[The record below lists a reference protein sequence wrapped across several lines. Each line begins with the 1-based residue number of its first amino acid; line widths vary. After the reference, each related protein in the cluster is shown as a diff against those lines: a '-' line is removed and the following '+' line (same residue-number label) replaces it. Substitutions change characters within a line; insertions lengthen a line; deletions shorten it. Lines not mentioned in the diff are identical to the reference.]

1 MVFFGGRIYLQLDR
15 RHGKSKKLNSHVKLL
30 RKQGIFITALSIK
43 LIKFTDFVI
52 PLILVERGIMLVL
65 KNVPFIGRINRSKR
79 PIKYILATPQQMKLL
94 IKNMVS
100 LRCKLI
106 VKSELEKMHLHFLV
120 VELGEVE
127 IIQELSSEQ
136 QQELKTSLLKF
147 GLELLDDKKSMLIEK
162 IKNIVV
168 EMIHYNDEPPML
180 NFSAYLAEKLNYD
193 YNYLSNLFSEV
204 KGTTIEHFII
214 SHKIE
219 RAKEL
224 LIYNELTLTEIAEKL
239 HYSNVAHLSNQ
250 FKKVTG
256 LTPTFFKAMKHKRLI
271 GLENL

>member
-1 MVFFGGRIYLQLDR
+1 
-15 RHGKSKKLNSHVKLL
+15 
-30 RKQGIFITALSIK
+30 
-43 LIKFTDFVI
+43 
-52 PLILVERGIMLVL
+52 
-65 KNVPFIGRINRSKR
+65 
-79 PIKYILATPQQMKLL
+79 
-94 IKNMVS
+94 MVS
-100 LRCKLI
+100 LRCKLL
-106 VKSELEKMHLHFLV
+106 VKSELERLNLPFSV
-120 VELGEVE
+120 VELGEVHITE
-127 IIQELSSEQ
+127 ELSPEQ
-136 QQELKTSLLKF
+136 RHELKNALLKF
-147 GLELLDDKKSMLIEK
+147 GLELMEDKKSILIEK
-162 IKNIVV
+162 IKNVIV
-168 EMIHYNDEPPML
+168 EMIHYNDEPPTL

-256 LTPTFFKAMKHKRLI
+256 LTPTFFKKMKNKRLI
-271 GLENL
+271 ALENL

>member
-1 MVFFGGRIYLQLDR
+1 MYLSLVD
-15 RHGKSKKLNSHVKLL
+15 SLFIPA
-30 RKQGIFITALSIK
+30 QGNLISI
-43 LIKFTDFVI
+43 LFQ
-52 PLILVERGIMLVL
+52 R
-65 KNVPFIGRINRSKR
+65 
-79 PIKYILATPQQMKLL
+79 MKLL

-106 VKSELEKMHLHFLV
+106 VRSELEKMNLPFTV

-127 IIQELSSEQ
+127 IANDLTSKQ
-136 QQELKTSLLKF
+136 QQELKISLLKF
-147 GLELLDDKKSMLIEK
+147 GLELMEDKKSMLIEK
-162 IKNIVV
+162 IKNIIV
-168 EMIHYNDEPPML
+168 EMIHYSDEPPML
-180 NFSAYLAEKLNYD
+180 NFSAYLSEKLDYD

-219 RAKEL
+219 RANEL
-224 LIYNELTLTEIAEKL
+224 LVYNELTLTEIAEKL

-256 LTPTFFKAMKHKRLI
+256 LTPTFFRAMKHKRMI
-271 GLENL
+271 ALENL

>member
-1 MVFFGGRIYLQLDR
+1 
-15 RHGKSKKLNSHVKLL
+15 
-30 RKQGIFITALSIK
+30 
-43 LIKFTDFVI
+43 
-52 PLILVERGIMLVL
+52 
-65 KNVPFIGRINRSKR
+65 
-79 PIKYILATPQQMKLL
+79 MKLL

-106 VKSELEKMHLHFLV
+106 VKSELEKMNVHV
-120 VELGEVE
+120 STIELGEVE
-127 IIQELSSEQ
+127 TLEELSANQ
-136 QQELKTSLLKF
+136 QQELNSTLLRS
-147 GLELLDDKKSMLIEK
+147 GLELMENKKSILIEK
-162 IKNIVV
+162 IKNIII
-168 EMIHYNDEPPML
+168 EMIHYSEEPPLL
-180 NFSAYLAEKLNYD
+180 NFSSFLSEKLNYD

-204 KGTTIEHFII
+204 KGITIEHFII

-256 LTPTFFKAMKHKRLI
+256 LTPTFFKKMKHKRLI
-271 GLENL
+271 ALENL